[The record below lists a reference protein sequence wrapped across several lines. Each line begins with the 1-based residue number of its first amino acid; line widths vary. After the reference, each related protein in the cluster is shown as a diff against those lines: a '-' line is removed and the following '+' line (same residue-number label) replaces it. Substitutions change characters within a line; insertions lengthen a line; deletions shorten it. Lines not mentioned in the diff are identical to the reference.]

1 MDLVSHTSIIHTKS
15 EQQNTPKDTFVLWK
29 QFHLL
34 CTRLL
39 QMITSSTSGENG
51 AQQILRY
58 TGVRGQVLRLGAKEL
73 AYTKV
78 STQETGPKL
87 KQILKQ
93 LVSLLQMTNC
103 CSE

>member
-1 MDLVSHTSIIHTKS
+1 MDRLTHQYYPHKIWTAKHTK
-15 EQQNTPKDTFVLWK
+15 NTLVQWK
-29 QFHLL
+29 QFNLL

-39 QMITSSTSGENG
+39 QIITSSTSGEDE

-78 STQETGPKL
+78 CTPETGPKL

-93 LVSLLQMTNC
+93 LIKKPV
-103 CSE
+103 